1 MTFFIFFT
9 SPLRRRQDRNKFCS
23 QALNNWLSPIKG
35 VETVREMLNQGFS
48 HNALEFI
55 RNTEREG
62 DKSLEVQ
69 TFSTPIFLPPSF
81 SHKFVSFVS
90 SCMYLYLL
98 PAVQSLYQ
106 ESASLIEEEYL
117 QQLDSKLSCYNM
129 VFITGKLF
137 SASTSHAFA

>member
-1 MTFFIFFT
+1 MTRT
-9 SPLRRRQDRNKFCS
+9 LRSRHFPPQF
-23 QALNNWLSPIKG
+23 
-35 VETVREMLNQGFS
+35 
-48 HNALEFI
+48 
-55 RNTEREG
+55 
-62 DKSLEVQ
+62 
-69 TFSTPIFLPPSF
+69 FLPPSF

-129 VFITGKLF
+129 VFITGKLS